1 MDKSKKDILY
11 LVVILVAVFFLWNT
25 TILYPLQILVV
36 FFHESSHALMAILT
50 GGEVVEMQID
60 YMQGGHVLSRGGS
73 RFLTLSAGYLG
84 SLGWGAV
91 IYFLAVK
98 TDTDKFISC
107 ALGAIIILI
116 SILFIRNTF
125 GLIFGIAGATFL
137 IFMGLK
143 LSLQFN
149 DFVLRVIGLTSMMY
163 APLDIF
169 SDTIQRSYLRSDA
182 RMLAEEFGGA
192 TLIWGGVWIILSVV
206 LIKFCLRHSHRS

>member
-1 MDKSKKDILY
+1 MDKNKKDILY
-11 LVVILVAVFFLWNT
+11 LVLILVAVFFLWNT
-25 TILYPLQILVV
+25 TVLYPLQILVV

-50 GGEVVEMQID
+50 GGEVMEMQID

-98 TDTDKFISC
+98 TDSDKFISC
-107 ALGAIIILI
+107 ALGTIIILI
-116 SILFIRNTF
+116 SILFIRNIF
-125 GLIFGIAGATFL
+125 GLVFGIAGATFL
-137 IFMGLK
+137 MFMGLK
-143 LSLQFN
+143 LSLEFN
-149 DFVLRVIGLTSMMY
+149 DFVLRVIGLTSMLY

-192 TLIWGGVWIILSVV
+192 TLIWGGIWIVLSAV
-206 LIKFCLRHSHRS
+206 LITFCLRHSHKS

>member
-1 MDKSKKDILY
+1 MDKNKKDILY

-50 GGEVVEMQID
+50 GGEVMEMQID

-84 SLGWGAV
+84 SLGWGGV

-98 TDTDKFISC
+98 TDRDKFISC
-107 ALGAIIILI
+107 ALGTIIILI

-125 GLIFGIAGATFL
+125 GLVFGIAGATFL

-143 LSLQFN
+143 LSLEFN
-149 DFVLRVIGLTSMMY
+149 DFVLRVIGLTSMLY

-192 TLIWGGVWIILSVV
+192 TLIWGGIWILLSAV
-206 LIKFCLRHSHRS
+206 LINFCLRHSHKP

>member
-1 MDKSKKDILY
+1 MDKNKKDILY

-36 FFHESSHALMAILT
+36 FFHESSHAIMALLT

-98 TDTDKFISC
+98 TDSDKFISC
-107 ALGAIIILI
+107 ALGTIIILI
-116 SILFIRNTF
+116 SLLFIRNTF
-125 GLIFGIAGATFL
+125 GLVFGVAGAAFL

-143 LSLQFN
+143 LSLEFN
-149 DFVLRVIGLTSMMY
+149 DFVLRVIGLTSMLY

-192 TLIWGGVWIILSVV
+192 TMIWGGIWIVVSAV
-206 LIKFCLRHSHRS
+206 LINYCLRHSHKS

>member
-1 MDKSKKDILY
+1 MDKNKKDILY
-11 LVVILVAVFFLWNT
+11 LIVILVAVFFLWDT
-25 TILYPLQILVV
+25 AFLYPLQILVV
-36 FFHESSHALMAILT
+36 FFHESSHALIAILT

-98 TDTDKFISC
+98 SDLDKFISC
-107 ALGAIIILI
+107 ALGAIIIVI
-116 SILFIRNTF
+116 SALFIRNMF
-125 GLIFGIAGATFL
+125 GLIFGIAGAGFL

-143 LSLQFN
+143 LSLRFN
-149 DFVLRVIGLTSMMY
+149 DFVLRVIGLTSMLY

-192 TLIWGGVWIILSVV
+192 TLIWGGVWIIMSVA
-206 LIKFCLRHSHRS
+206 LIDYCLRHSHRP

>member
-1 MDKSKKDILY
+1 MDKNKKDILY

-50 GGEVVEMQID
+50 GGEVMEMQID
-60 YMQGGHVLSRGGS
+60 YMQGGHVISRGGS

-98 TDTDKFISC
+98 TDSDKFISC
-107 ALGAIIILI
+107 ALGTIIILI

-125 GLIFGIAGATFL
+125 GLVFGIAGATFL

-143 LSLQFN
+143 LSLEFN
-149 DFVLRVIGLTSMMY
+149 DFVLRVIGLTSMLY

-192 TLIWGGVWIILSVV
+192 TLIWGGIWILLSVV
-206 LIKFCLRHSHRS
+206 LINYCLRHSHKS

>member
-1 MDKSKKDILY
+1 MNKNRKDIFY
-11 LVVILVAVFFLWNT
+11 LVMIILAVFFLWNT
-25 TILYPLQILVV
+25 TILYPLQILIV
-36 FFHESSHALMAILT
+36 FFHESSHAIMAILT

-84 SLGWGAV
+84 SLGWGIV
-91 IYFLAVK
+91 IYFLAVQ
-98 TDTDKFISC
+98 TDIDKIISC
-107 ALGAIIILI
+107 VLGVLIAVI
-116 SILFIRNTF
+116 SIMFVRNTF
-125 GLIFGIAGATFL
+125 GLVFGVAGATFL

-143 LSLQFN
+143 LSLKFN
-149 DFVLRVIGLTSMMY
+149 DFILRVIGLTSMLY

-192 TLIWGGVWIILSVV
+192 TMIWGGIWIIISAV
-206 LIKFCLRHSHRS
+206 LINFCLRYSHKS

>member
-1 MDKSKKDILY
+1 MDKNKKDILY

-25 TILYPLQILVV
+25 TVLYPLQILVV

-50 GGEVVEMQID
+50 GGEVMEMQID

-98 TDTDKFISC
+98 TDSDKFISC
-107 ALGAIIILI
+107 ALGTIIILI

-125 GLIFGIAGATFL
+125 GLVFGIAGATFL

-143 LSLQFN
+143 LSLEFN
-149 DFVLRVIGLTSMMY
+149 DFILRVIGLTSMLY

-192 TLIWGGVWIILSVV
+192 TLIWGGIWILLSAV
-206 LIKFCLRHSHRS
+206 LINFCLRHSHKP